1 MNREITEKIR
11 DYFKDQPVLKAWLF
25 GSYARGEQTPE
36 SDIDIMV
43 SLDPKEDVSLLK
55 LANMYGSLNDLLG
68 VKVDLVTDKG
78 LMDFARQSVN
88 KDKIL
93 LYERS

>member
-88 KDKIL
+88 KDKIFAL
-93 LYERS
+93 

>member
-43 SLDPKEDVSLLK
+43 CLDPKEDVSLLK

-88 KDKIL
+88 EDKIL
-93 LYERS
+93 LYERI

>member
-11 DYFKDQPVLKAWLF
+11 DYFKDQPMLKAWLF

-88 KDKIL
+88 KDKIFAL
-93 LYERS
+93 

>member
-55 LANMYGSLNDLLG
+55 LANMYGSLNDLSG